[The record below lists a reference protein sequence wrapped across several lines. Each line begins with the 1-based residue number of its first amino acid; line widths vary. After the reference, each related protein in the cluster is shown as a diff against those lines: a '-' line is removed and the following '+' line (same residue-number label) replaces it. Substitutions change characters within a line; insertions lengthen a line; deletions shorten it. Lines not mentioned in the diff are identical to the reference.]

1 MVTLGKEVRET
12 LEGATQPGT
21 QFQGTEIEERT
32 RTDHKTGIVN
42 QLLPGHGGIAVVWHG
57 GLYPTKKSHLN
68 LKRKISRKPHF
79 NTRFSIEKTHRAR
92 HNFSVTAALSYHI
105 YFYCI
110 LVLFYAILIVFWGF
124 GY

>member
-1 MVTLGKEVRET
+1 MVTLDKEVPET

-21 QFQGTEIEERT
+21 QFQGTEIEERI
-32 RTDHKTGIVN
+32 RIDHRRRGEK
-42 QLLPGHGGIAVVWHG
+42 HGTLENWHG
-57 GLYPTKKSHLN
+57 GLYPTPKSNLN
-68 LKRKISRKPHF
+68 LKRKISLKAHF
-79 NTRFSIEKTHRAR
+79 NTRFYIEKRHRAR
-92 HNFSVTAALSYHI
+92 HNFSVPSLLSYHI